1 MLFHSSLRKEL
12 ARSFGATLI
21 VLVTV
26 VMTMTLIRTLGQA
39 SRGSFNP
46 SDVMM
51 VMGYTVLTFMPN
63 VMVMGLFVATV
74 ATLTRLY
81 RDSEMVI
88 WFGAGIGLRGLV
100 APLFRFC
107 WPILLAVGVL
117 ALLVLPWA
125 NGQLE
130 DIKIHYE
137 QRGDLERVEPG
148 RFQESADG
156 SRVFFVDKTT
166 VNERTASNVFIATTE
181 NGKQTVTTAR
191 GGRVENIGQDQFLLL
206 ERGQRLES
214 ALVKTETSQS
224 DLKISE
230 FEEYGAKIGSSLL
243 GAKDNAPLGTVSSR
257 ELVLKPTSRYLGEL
271 SWRLGFMLAAAN
283 LMIIAIASSRI
294 NPRVGRT
301 GNLVFS
307 MFAFQIYLNFLNLG
321 QNWIAA
327 GEIGFATFMLT
338 LHGGVLLAGLMW
350 LAKRHNNW
358 GWLPPP
364 GFLSELSRTRRGA
377 RVDSRVDMSAVNP

>member
-51 VMGYTVLTFMPN
+51 VMGYTVLTFLPN
-63 VMVMGLFVATV
+63 VMVMGLFVASV

-88 WFGAGIGLRGLV
+88 WFGAGIGLRGLL
-100 APLFRFC
+100 APLFRFS
-107 WPILLAVGVL
+107 WPILLAVGAL
-117 ALLVLPWA
+117 ALFVLPWA
-125 NGQLE
+125 NSQIE

-166 VNERTASNVFIATTE
+166 VDQRTANNVFIATTE

-214 ALVKTETSQS
+214 KLDKS

-230 FEEYGAKIGSSLL
+230 FEEYGAKIGAALL
-243 GAKDNAPLGTVSSR
+243 GNKDNLPLGTVSSR
-257 ELVLKPTSRYLGEL
+257 ELLQKPSARYLGEL
-271 SWRLGFMLAAAN
+271 SWRLGFVLAAAN
-283 LMIIAIASSRI
+283 LMIIAVASSRI

-307 MFAFQIYLNFLNLG
+307 MFAFQVYLNFLNLG

-327 GEIGFATFMLT
+327 GEIGFATFMLA
-338 LHGGVLLAGLMW
+338 LHGGVLLVGLLW

-358 GWLPPP
+358 GWLPPA
-364 GFLSELSRTRRGA
+364 GFMGDLRATRRGA
-377 RVDSRVDMSAVNP
+377 RIDTDAAPTTVRGTVNP

>member
-51 VMGYTVLTFMPN
+51 VVGYTVLTFLPN

-88 WFGAGIGLRGLV
+88 WFGAGMGLRGLV
-100 APLFRFC
+100 APLFRFS
-107 WPILLAVGVL
+107 WPILLAVGAL
-117 ALLVLPWA
+117 ALFVLPWA
-125 NGQLE
+125 NGQIE
-130 DIKIHYE
+130 DIKDHYE

-166 VNERTASNVFIATTE
+166 VNERTGNNVFIATTE

-214 ALVKTETSQS
+214 ALAKTPTNQS

-230 FEEYGAKIGSSLL
+230 FEEYGAKIGV
-243 GAKDNAPLGTVSSR
+243 APLSSKDKLPLNVVSSR
-257 ELVLKPTSRYLGEL
+257 ELVQNPTARTLGEL
-271 SWRLGFMLAAAN
+271 SWRLGFVLAAAN

-307 MFAFQIYLNFLNLG
+307 MFAFQVYLNFLNLG

-327 GEIGFATFMLT
+327 GEIGFATFMLA
-338 LHGGVLLAGLMW
+338 LHGGVLLVGLIW
-350 LAKRHNNW
+350 LTKRHNNW
-358 GWLPPP
+358 GWLPPA
-364 GFLSELSRTRRGA
+364 GFMQDLRSTRRGA
-377 RVDSRVDMSAVNP
+377 LGTHL

>member
-51 VMGYTVLTFMPN
+51 VMGYTVLTFLPN
-63 VMVMGLFVATV
+63 VIVMGLFVATV

-88 WFGAGIGLRGLV
+88 WFGAGVGLRGLV
-100 APLFRFC
+100 APLFRFS
-107 WPILLAVGVL
+107 WPVLLAVGAL
-117 ALLVLPWA
+117 ALFVLPWA
-125 NGQLE
+125 NSQLE
-130 DIKIHYE
+130 DIKNHYE
-137 QRGDLERVEPG
+137 QRGDLDRVEPG

-156 SRVFFVDKTT
+156 SRVFFVDRTT
-166 VNERTASNVFIATTE
+166 VDQRTASNVFIATTE

-191 GGRVENIGQDQFLLL
+191 AGRVENIGEDQFLLL

-214 ALVKTETSQS
+214 NLDKS

-230 FEEYGAKIGSSLL
+230 FAQYGARIG
-243 GAKDNAPLGTVSSR
+243 AVPNGTKVNLRLNMMSSR
-257 ELVLKPTSRYLGEL
+257 ELVQQPTARGLGEL
-271 SWRLGFMLAAAN
+271 SWRLGFVFAAVN
-283 LMIIAIASSRI
+283 LIVIAIASSRI

-307 MFAFQIYLNFLNLG
+307 MFTFQIYLNFLNLG
-321 QNWIAA
+321 QNWISA
-327 GEIGFATFMLT
+327 GQIGFGTYMLL
-338 LHGGVLLAGLMW
+338 LHGGVLVLALLWLM
-350 LAKRHNNW
+350 KRHNNW

-364 GFLSELSRTRRGA
+364 GFVADLRWRR
-377 RVDSRVDMSAVNP
+377 RSAMAKPL

>member
-51 VMGYTVLTFMPN
+51 VVGYTVLTFLPN
-63 VMVMGLFVATV
+63 VMTMGLFVASV

-88 WFGAGIGLRGLV
+88 WFGAGVGLRALV
-100 APLFRFC
+100 APLFRFA
-107 WPILLAVGVL
+107 WPILLAVAAL
-117 ALLVLPWA
+117 ALFALPWA
-125 NGQLE
+125 NSQIEG
-130 DIKIHYE
+130 IKDHYE
-137 QRGDLERVEPG
+137 KRGDLERVEPG

-156 SRVFFVDKTT
+156 SKVFFVERST
-166 VNERTASNVFIATTE
+166 VNDRAGNNVFIATTE
-181 NGKQTVTTAR
+181 ANKQTVTTAR
-191 GGRVENIGQDQFLLL
+191 AGRLEVIGGDQFLLL
-206 ERGQRLES
+206 DRGQRLES
-214 ALVKTETSQS
+214 ALDKS

-230 FEEYGAKIGSSLL
+230 FAEYGAKVGT
-243 GAKDNAPLGTVSSR
+243 GQFVNKDNAPLNTVTSLD
-257 ELVLKPTSRYLGEL
+257 LVRKPSPRTLGEL
-271 SWRLGFMLAAAN
+271 SWRIGFALAAAN
-283 LMIIAIASSRI
+283 LMIIAVASSRI

-307 MFAFQIYLNFLNLG
+307 MFAFQVYLNFLNLG

-327 GEIGFATFMLT
+327 GQIGFIAFMLL
-338 LHGGVLLAGLMW
+338 LHGGVLLLGVAW

-358 GWLPPP
+358 GWLPPANFWKDLTAP
-364 GFLSELSRTRRGA
+364 APRQSGPAL
-377 RVDSRVDMSAVNP
+377 

>member
-51 VMGYTVLTFMPN
+51 VVGYTVLTFLPN

-74 ATLTRLY
+74 GTLTRLY

-107 WPILLAVGVL
+107 WPILLAVGAL
-117 ALLVLPWA
+117 ALFVLPWA
-125 NGQLE
+125 NAQIE

-156 SRVFFVDKTT
+156 NRVFFVDKTT
-166 VNERTASNVFIATTE
+166 VNQRTASNVFIATTE

-191 GGRVENIGQDQFLLL
+191 GGRVENIGPDQFLLL

-214 ALVKTETSQS
+214 NLDKS

-257 ELVLKPTSRYLGEL
+257 ELVLKRTARYLGEL

-294 NPRVGRT
+294 NPRLGRT

-321 QNWIAA
+321 QNWIST
-327 GEIGFATFMLT
+327 GEIGFATFMLA
-338 LHGGVLLAGLMW
+338 LHGGVLLTGLLW

-364 GFLSELSRTRRGA
+364 GFLKEVSRTRRGK
-377 RVDSRVDMSAVNP
+377 RVDSGADMRAVNP

>member
-100 APLFRFC
+100 APLFRFS
-107 WPILLAVGVL
+107 WPILLAVGAL
-117 ALLVLPWA
+117 ALFVLPWA
-125 NGQLE
+125 NAQIE
-130 DIKIHYE
+130 EIKIHYE

-206 ERGQRLES
+206 ESGQRLES
-214 ALVKTETSQS
+214 ALDKS

-230 FEEYGAKIGSSLL
+230 FEEYGAKIGSSLFST
-243 GAKDNAPLGTVSSR
+243 KDNAPMGTVSSR
-257 ELVLKPTSRYLGEL
+257 ELLQKPSPRYLGEL
-271 SWRLGFMLAAAN
+271 SWRLGFTLAAAN

-327 GEIGFATFMLT
+327 GEIGIVTFMLA
-338 LHGGVLLAGLMW
+338 LHGGVFLTSLLW

-364 GFLSELSRTRRGA
+364 GFMEDLRSTRRGA
-377 RVDSRVDMSAVNP
+377 RGTRA